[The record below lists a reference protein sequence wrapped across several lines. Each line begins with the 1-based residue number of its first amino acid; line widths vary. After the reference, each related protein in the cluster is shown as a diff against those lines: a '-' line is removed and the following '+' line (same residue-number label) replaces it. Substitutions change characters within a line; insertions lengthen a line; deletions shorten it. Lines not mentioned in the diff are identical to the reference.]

1 MAAPEA
7 ARVAVPDVPLRG
19 RNIGDL
25 VFKVA
30 LTVAAIAV
38 PALLAFLVWELY
50 VGSRLAIERYGL
62 GFVVGTTWDPVA
74 EEFGAAPL
82 IFGTLVSAA
91 LALLIAVPLSLGVAI
106 YLTEFAPKWLRQP
119 VAFIIEL
126 LAAIPSVVYGL
137 WGIFV
142 LIPILRTA
150 VFPFLR
156 DTLGFL
162 PLFQGPIYGNSML
175 AAGIILAIMV
185 MPYVMSVSREVLL
198 AVPASQREAALG
210 LGATRWEAAW
220 TAVVPYA
227 RSGIIGAV
235 ILGLGRALGETMAV
249 TMLIGN
255 RHEIAASLFA
265 PGYTMAAVIAN
276 EFTEAATDI
285 HFSAL
290 TYVALVLF
298 VVTVLVNAG
307 ARLLIWRV
315 TKGHGSGGHGV

>member
-1 MAAPEA
+1 MKAPGSVLE
-7 ARVAVPDVPLRG
+7 G
-19 RNIGDL
+19 RNVGDAIFRISL
-25 VFKVA
+25 TGAA
-30 LTVAAIAV
+30 LAV
-38 PALLAFLVWELY
+38 PALLGFLVYELW
-50 VGSRLAIERYGL
+50 VGSRLAIDRYGF
-62 GFVVGTTWDPVA
+62 GFITGATWDPVT
-74 EEFGAAPL
+74 EEFGALPL

-91 LALLIAVPLSLGVAI
+91 IALVIAVPLSLGVAI
-106 YLTEFAPKWLRQP
+106 FLTEFAPKWLRQP
-119 VAFIIEL
+119 VAFLIEL

-142 LIPILRTA
+142 LIPVLKST
-150 VFPFLR
+150 VFPLLR

-162 PLFQGPIYGNSML
+162 PFFQGPIYGNSML

-185 MPYVMSVSREVLL
+185 MPYIMSVSREVLS

-210 LGATRWEAAW
+210 LGATRWEATW

-227 RSGIIGAV
+227 RSGIMGAV

-255 RHEIAASLFA
+255 RNEIAASLFA

-276 EFTEAATDI
+276 EFSEATSDI
-285 HFSAL
+285 HFAAL

-298 VVTVLVNAG
+298 VVTVLINAL

-315 TKGHGSGGHGV
+315 SRGQQSGGQGV

>member
-1 MAAPEA
+1 
-7 ARVAVPDVPLRG
+7 V
-19 RNIGDL
+19 
-25 VFKVA
+25 
-30 LTVAAIAV
+30 
-38 PALLAFLVWELY
+38 
-50 VGSRLAIERYGL
+50 VGSD
-62 GFVVGTTWDPVA
+62 WDPVA
-74 EEFGAAPL
+74 EKFGALPL
-82 IFGTLVSAA
+82 IFGTLVSSAIA
-91 LALLIAVPLSLGVAI
+91 LAIAVPLSLGVAI
-106 YLTEFAPKWLRQP
+106 YLTEFSPKWLRQP
-119 VAFIIEL
+119 VAFVIEL

-142 LIPILRTA
+142 LVPVLKRV

-162 PLFQGPIYGNSML
+162 PLFQGTIYGNSML

-185 MPYVMSVSREVLL
+185 MPYVMSVSREVLN
-198 AVPASQREAALG
+198 AVPASQREAAFG

-227 RSGIIGAV
+227 RSGIMGAV

-255 RHEIAASLFA
+255 RHEIATSLFA

-290 TYVALVLF
+290 TYVALSLF
-298 VVTVLVNAG
+298 VVTVLANAM

-315 TKGHGSGGHGV
+315 SRNAGGRAV